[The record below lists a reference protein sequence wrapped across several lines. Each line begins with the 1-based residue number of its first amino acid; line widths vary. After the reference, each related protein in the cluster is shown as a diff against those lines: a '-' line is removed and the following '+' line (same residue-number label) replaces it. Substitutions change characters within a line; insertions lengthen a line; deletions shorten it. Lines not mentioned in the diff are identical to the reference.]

1 MKLGGH
7 FLASNLVNIG
17 VSSAGKPNAVQAF
30 SSFTHA
36 YQETRHLGDS
46 QSMLSGYRLEVI
58 VGCMS
63 AGKSSELIRR
73 IERARLAYLPTIIVR
88 PITDTRSKPNH
99 VESRNGLTSHALV
112 VESARDILKYSS
124 HAVVIG
130 LDECQFFDDEL
141 IPVVQTLLRQKKK
154 IIASGLDLDY
164 KGETFGQVPTL
175 MAMAD
180 RVDKLLAVCRKCG
193 SDFACRTQRLVHSD
207 EQILVGDCQYE
218 ARCIHCF
225 EPPGEY
231 QLRLEL
237 PLAETNPPQLA
248 IVQGPATAA
257 TVAS

>member
-1 MKLGGH
+1 
-7 FLASNLVNIG
+7 
-17 VSSAGKPNAVQAF
+17 
-30 SSFTHA
+30 
-36 YQETRHLGDS
+36 
-46 QSMLSGYRLEVI
+46 MLSGYRLEVI
-58 VGCMS
+58 VGRMS

-88 PITDTRSKPNH
+88 PTTDTRSKPNY
-99 VESRNGLTSHALV
+99 VESRNGLASQALV
-112 VESARDILKYSS
+112 VPDAKEILKYSS

-130 LDECQFFDDEL
+130 IDEAQFFNTDL

-154 IIASGLDLDY
+154 LIVSGLDLDY
-164 KGETFGQVPTL
+164 KGDPFGPVPLL

-193 SDFACRTQRLVHSD
+193 SDFACRTQRLVQSD
-207 EQILVGDCQYE
+207 EQILVGDAQYE

-237 PLAETNPPQLA
+237 PLAETNPPHLA
-248 IVQGPATAA
+248 VIQGMVAG

>member
-1 MKLGGH
+1 
-7 FLASNLVNIG
+7 
-17 VSSAGKPNAVQAF
+17 
-30 SSFTHA
+30 
-36 YQETRHLGDS
+36 
-46 QSMLSGYRLEVI
+46 MLSGYRLEVI

-88 PITDTRSKPNH
+88 PKTDTRSKPNF
-99 VESRNGLTSHALV
+99 VESRNGLASQAIV
-112 VESARDILKYSS
+112 VAEAKEILKYSS

-130 LDECQFFDDEL
+130 IDEAQFFNDDL
-141 IPVVQTLLRQKKK
+141 IGVVQTLLRQKKK
-154 IIASGLDLDY
+154 LICSGLDLDY
-164 KGETFGQVPTL
+164 RGHAFGHVPQL

-193 SDFACRTQRLVHSD
+193 SDFACRTQRMVQSD
-207 EQILVGDCQYE
+207 EQILVGDAQYE

-237 PLAETNPPQLA
+237 PLYETTPVPLA
-248 IVQGPATAA
+248 LVQSAP
-257 TVAS
+257 VAS

>member
-1 MKLGGH
+1 
-7 FLASNLVNIG
+7 
-17 VSSAGKPNAVQAF
+17 
-30 SSFTHA
+30 
-36 YQETRHLGDS
+36 
-46 QSMLSGYRLEVI
+46 MLSGYRLEVI

-88 PITDTRSKPNH
+88 PKTDTRSKENH
-99 VESRNGLTSHALV
+99 VESRNGMASQAIVTETAN
-112 VESARDILKYSS
+112 DILKYSS

-130 LDECQFFDDEL
+130 LDECQFYGPDI
-141 IPVVQTLLRQKKK
+141 IPVVKTLLRQKKK

-164 KGETFGQVPTL
+164 RGEPFGHMPQL

-193 SDFACRTQRLVHSD
+193 SDFACRTQRMVHSD

-237 PLAETNPPQLA
+237 PLAETTPMTLSLVPE
-248 IVQGPATAA
+248 IAA
-257 TVAS
+257 S

>member
-1 MKLGGH
+1 
-7 FLASNLVNIG
+7 
-17 VSSAGKPNAVQAF
+17 
-30 SSFTHA
+30 
-36 YQETRHLGDS
+36 
-46 QSMLSGYRLEVI
+46 MLSGYRLEVI

-88 PITDTRSKPNH
+88 PKTDTRSKENH
-99 VESRNGLTSHALV
+99 VESRNGLASQAIVTETAN
-112 VESARDILKYSS
+112 DILKYSS

-130 LDECQFFDDEL
+130 LDECQFYGPEI
-141 IPVVQTLLRQKKK
+141 IPVVKTLLRQKKK

-164 KGETFGQVPTL
+164 RGESFGHMPQL

-193 SDFACRTQRLVHSD
+193 SDFACRTQRMVHSD

-237 PLAETNPPQLA
+237 PLAETTPMTLSLVPD
-248 IVQGPATAA
+248 VAA
-257 TVAS
+257 S

>member
-1 MKLGGH
+1 
-7 FLASNLVNIG
+7 
-17 VSSAGKPNAVQAF
+17 
-30 SSFTHA
+30 
-36 YQETRHLGDS
+36 
-46 QSMLSGYRLEVI
+46 MLSGYRLEVI

-88 PITDTRSKPNH
+88 PKTDTRSKPNF
-99 VESRNGLTSHALV
+99 VESRNGLASQAIV
-112 VESARDILKYSS
+112 VEEAKEILKYSS
-124 HAVVIG
+124 HACVIG
-130 LDECQFFDDEL
+130 IDESQFFTEDL

-154 IIASGLDLDY
+154 LIVSGLDLDY
-164 KGETFGQVPTL
+164 RGLPFGPVPMM

-193 SDFACRTQRLVHSD
+193 SDFACRTQRMVHSD
-207 EQILVGDCQYE
+207 EQILVGDAQYE

-237 PLAETNPPQLA
+237 PLAETNPPHLA
-248 IVQGPATAA
+248 LVQ
-257 TVAS
+257 TVAGMVAS